1 MQCQKR
7 KKQGVW
13 NTAIQGACVLQ
24 RRRRKAEPA
33 TAKPEGS
40 TETTGE
46 AAFCRKA
53 YPSGTKRKQQESLI
67 SG

>member
-1 MQCQKR
+1 M
-7 KKQGVW
+7 
-13 NTAIQGACVLQ
+13 QGACVLQ
-24 RRRRKAEPA
+24 RQRRKAEPA

-46 AAFCRKA
+46 AAFCRKTD
-53 YPSGTKRKQQESLI
+53 PSGTKRKRQKSLM